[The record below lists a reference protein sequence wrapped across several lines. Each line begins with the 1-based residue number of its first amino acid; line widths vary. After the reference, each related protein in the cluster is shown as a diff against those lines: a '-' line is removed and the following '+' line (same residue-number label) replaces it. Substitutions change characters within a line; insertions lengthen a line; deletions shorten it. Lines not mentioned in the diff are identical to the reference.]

1 MLTHVLPTIAGGLP
15 ETVVFGDPAGAPQ
28 GIWHTPLSP
37 PVIASNY
44 FMDGLLPAIESS
56 DGQRSRARK
65 RAERAE
71 HTLDRLQVEIGQV
84 RRKCPCGK
92 HGCKCRLDAE
102 PMIVSII
109 AGDLPETVVFG
120 DPTGAPA
127 AARAPAEA
135 RAPEAASCASS
146 TVPRVFNRRPKLYI
160 TDYSN
165 KPTE

>member
-1 MLTHVLPTIAGGLP
+1 
-15 ETVVFGDPAGAPQ
+15 
-28 GIWHTPLSP
+28 
-37 PVIASNY
+37 
-44 FMDGLLPAIESS
+44 MDGLLPAIKSS

-65 RAERAE
+65 RAETAE

-92 HGCKCRLDAE
+92 HGYKCRLDAE

-120 DPTGAPA
+120 DPTG
-127 AARAPAEA
+127 APAEA